1 MLPAPL
7 AIAFSK
13 GKSDSINLLYE
24 VIRMNPNKTVE
35 IKFDVIRSAILR
47 IASEKPEWFYT
58 EVWLKE
64 ILFIT
69 PSNPNPRED
78 TSSDLKHFKRLNED
92 GPF

>member
-1 MLPAPL
+1 
-7 AIAFSK
+7 
-13 GKSDSINLLYE
+13 
-24 VIRMNPNKTVE
+24 MNHNQTIE

-69 PSNPNPRED
+69 PSNLNPRED
-78 TSSDLKHFKRLNED
+78 ISSDLEHFKRLYED
-92 GPF
+92 SPF